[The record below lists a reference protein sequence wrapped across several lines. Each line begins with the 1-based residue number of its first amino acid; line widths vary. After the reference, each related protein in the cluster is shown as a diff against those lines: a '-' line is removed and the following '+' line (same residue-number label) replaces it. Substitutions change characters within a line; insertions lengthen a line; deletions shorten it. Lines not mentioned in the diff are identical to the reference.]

1 MTALRISKFWWKK
14 RKRRTD
20 CFESIC
26 FEISVVGMRSCV
38 HSLCQTWGR
47 PGRKWVSPAL
57 GVSSPPAQ
65 CFSSAFQ
72 LLCSVG
78 LISDLPACVGHVL
91 SVSQAAAMIFPYIC
105 LYFLFL
111 TSLPPPHVKK
121 TQQLFLRSSSPPHS
135 SHLEVLRWTKSPHS
149 SYTDCTQCSPGLQ
162 FSFSSIST
170 WAAPSGGTPIC
181 WLWGRDGGDPTFF
194 LGRWLDCG
202 TLSQTKRSV
211 GIYSGTCVSYVEC
224 CHCWSDLWTTRHC
237 TQHRGTTAT
246 GKDNSSRGT
255 CACKHCV

>member
-1 MTALRISKFWWKK
+1 MYIQQICRICIYILYINICVYVFSIERGTQKCNLYRNTAEMTALRISKFWWKK

-111 TSLPPPHVKK
+111 TSLPPP
-121 TQQLFLRSSSPPHS
+121 
-135 SHLEVLRWTKSPHS
+135 
-149 SYTDCTQCSPGLQ
+149 
-162 FSFSSIST
+162 I
-170 WAAPSGGTPIC
+170 
-181 WLWGRDGGDPTFF
+181 
-194 LGRWLDCG
+194 
-202 TLSQTKRSV
+202 
-211 GIYSGTCVSYVEC
+211 
-224 CHCWSDLWTTRHC
+224 
-237 TQHRGTTAT
+237 
-246 GKDNSSRGT
+246 
-255 CACKHCV
+255 